1 MKSGKFKTLHHFF
14 LMILV
19 VFLLFSCQ
27 KKESD
32 KDDGIIRI
40 GFSSVSDTFL
50 LERWNRDLKI
60 FTTTARD
67 LGAELIIQVAPGNS
81 REQIQQIQYLM
92 DQDID
97 VLVVIPQDMEILSG
111 IIKRVRDKGIPVL
124 AYDRP
129 IMGVPITGYVS
140 FDNREVGRLFSKA
153 LLQKVPEGNYL
164 IVNGSLRDNNSFEV
178 NRGVYEVLDPSIQ
191 KNSVNIVE
199 EIWLDEW
206 SFDEA
211 LEKIEAFLD
220 SGVHIDAISAANDQI
235 ADAAIRLLA
244 ERQLAGSVAV
254 VGQDADILACQ
265 RVVEGTQLMTVY
277 KPIPRL
283 AMKAAALAVA
293 FARGDIPVPDRT
305 IDNNSSEL
313 IPYYVEIPI
322 AVFKDQMDTTIIQDG
337 FHSREDVYR
346 NVLEQSA
353 QN

>member
-1 MKSGKFKTLHHFF
+1 MKSGKYRTFF
-14 LMILV
+14 RCVLLIL
-19 VFLLFSCQ
+19 FAFIPMSCQ
-27 KKESD
+27 KREAV

-60 FTTTARD
+60 FTSTARD
-67 LGAELIIQVAPGNS
+67 LGAELIIQVVPGNA
-81 REQIQQIQYLM
+81 REQVEQIQYLM

-97 VLVVIPQDMEILSG
+97 VLVVIPQDMEILAG
-111 IIKRVRDKGIPVL
+111 IIKKVRDRGIPIL

-153 LLQKVPEGNYL
+153 LLQQVPRGNYL
-164 IVNGSLRDNNSFEV
+164 IVNGSVRDNNSFEV
-178 NRGVYEVLDPSIQ
+178 NRGVYDILNPSI
-191 KNSVNIVE
+191 NNGNVRIVE

-211 LEKIEAFLD
+211 LEKIGAFLD
-220 SGVHIDAISAANDQI
+220 SGAHVDAISAANDQI

-244 ERQLAGSVAV
+244 ERQLAGRVAV
-254 VGQDADILACQ
+254 VGQDADTLACQ

-283 AMKAAALAVA
+283 AIRAAHLAVA
-293 FARGDIPVPDRT
+293 FAKGEIPEADRT
-305 IDNNSSEL
+305 IDNNSSGP

-322 AVFKDQMDTTIIQDG
+322 AVFKDQMDSTVIHDG

-346 NVLEQSA
+346 NVSE
-353 QN
+353 